1 MTLTKFNTRLILVCL
16 VMLSV
21 LWHKAAIAHDIKQ
34 GYVFLT
40 IGDKSI
46 EGRLEINI
54 VDLNEAL
61 SLDLATDKSVSA
73 DDIKPHL
80 QVIKAYFNDRVSI
93 DLGQGLVLDEFS
105 FHSIEQVQFLAFPF
119 SIDNLP
125 ATPDYIDFEYTV
137 LFDVN
142 TEHRGFVIIEN
153 DWRSGTFN
161 QEANIALVFSP
172 EETNRR
178 LDLTESTVTQG
189 YIEMFKLGVH
199 HIWYGLDHILFLFAL
214 LLPCVLYRTKNEWEA
229 KEKFLPSF
237 IYVVKIVS
245 IFTLAHT
252 ITLSAATLGFVSLS
266 SRVVESIIAISI
278 AVAALDLLRPIFRGR
293 IWLIIFAFGLFH
305 GFGFASVLS
314 DYPIPPSYLT
324 WSLLAFNLGVEAGQ
338 ITIVALVVP
347 ILFLLRKQSFY
358 IPIILKLGAVLL
370 IVIAMYWFIERA
382 FEIDLPAGSVWNWFV
397 GLFG

>member
-1 MTLTKFNTRLILVCL
+1 MTFTRINTRVLLVLL
-16 VMLSV
+16 VVLSV
-21 LWHKAAIAHDIKQ
+21 LWHKASFAHDIKQ
-34 GYVFLT
+34 GYLFLT

-61 SLDLATDKSVSA
+61 SLDLATDKSVTA
-73 DDIKPHL
+73 KDIQPHL
-80 QVIKAYFNDRVSI
+80 QVIKAYFNERVSI
-93 DLGQGLVLDEFS
+93 DLGNGITLDEFS

-119 SIDNLP
+119 SINNLLEV
-125 ATPDYIDFEYTV
+125 PDYINFEYSV

-142 TEHRGFVIIEN
+142 SEHRGFVIIEN

-161 QEANIALVFSP
+161 DEANIALIFSP
-172 EETNRR
+172 DETERR
-178 LDLTESTVTQG
+178 LDLTGSTVTQG

-214 LLPCVLYRTKNEWEA
+214 LLPSVLIRVKNQWTV
-229 KEKFLPSF
+229 KEKFFPSF

-266 SRVVESIIAISI
+266 SRLVESIIAISI
-278 AVAALDLLRPIFRGR
+278 AVAALDLLTPIFRGR
-293 IWLIIFAFGLFH
+293 IWVIIFAFGLFH

-338 ITIVALVVP
+338 VTIVAVVVP
-347 ILFLLRKQSFY
+347 ILFLLRKQNFY
-358 IPIILKLGAVLL
+358 VPVILKIGAALL

-382 FEIDLPAGSVWNWFV
+382 FEIDLPAGSAWNWFV
-397 GLFG
+397 GLFA

>member
-1 MTLTKFNTRLILVCL
+1 
-16 VMLSV
+16 MLSV